1 MTSVKDSGAQ
11 SVEKRGKNIW
21 GKNSPSDLGQIPGTD
36 WRGMKMECWI
46 GVREMEGL
54 AGKLRCLICF
64 LMLMNSFEQVIDS
77 PGAVAPPSK

>member
-36 WRGMKMECWI
+36 ERVMKMESWI

-64 LMLMNSFEQVIDS
+64 LMLINSFEQVTDS

>member
-1 MTSVKDSGAQ
+1 
-11 SVEKRGKNIW
+11 
-21 GKNSPSDLGQIPGTD
+21 
-36 WRGMKMECWI
+36 MESWI

-64 LMLMNSFEQVIDS
+64 LMLINSFEQVTDS